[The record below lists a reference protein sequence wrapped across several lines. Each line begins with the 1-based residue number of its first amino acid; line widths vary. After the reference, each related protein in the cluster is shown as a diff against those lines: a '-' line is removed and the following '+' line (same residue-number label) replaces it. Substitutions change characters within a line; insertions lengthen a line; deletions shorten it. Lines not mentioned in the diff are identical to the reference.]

1 VDNHSIVT
9 VWDNRSMIDAQLMT
23 LALAVII
30 PLSLLIYSNSRIT
43 DAKETLRADIRT
55 LSAEL
60 KGELFAETAKLR
72 GEMAGLRGEMTG
84 LKAEIMG
91 GFDKLEAKLAIHE
104 LEHHRS

>member
-9 VWDNRSMIDAQLMT
+9 VQDNQTMTGAQMMT

-43 DAKETLRADIRT
+43 DAKETLRAEIRAET
-55 LSAEL
+55 AEL
-60 KGELFAETAKLR
+60 KGETAKLK
-72 GEMAGLRGEMTG
+72 G
-84 LKAEIMG
+84 EIMG
-91 GFDKLEAKLAIHE
+91 GFDRLEAKLAIHE